1 MKQQPAINVSDDER
15 EQLRWFRTFIRNPEQ
30 LCVRTIAGEHFDCAD
45 HAAMA
50 FLIWRR
56 MGRSNEATGAAWRR
70 LMESNCPTQD
80 VIALVAYCVF
90 DEGKEVPESLP
101 LLSVR

>member
-1 MKQQPAINVSDDER
+1 
-15 EQLRWFRTFIRNPEQ
+15 
-30 LCVRTIAGEHFDCAD
+30 
-45 HAAMA
+45 MA

-80 VIALVAYCVF
+80 VIALVAYYVF
-90 DEGKEVPESLP
+90 DEGKEDRPS
-101 LLSVR
+101 